1 MRNFLKKLY
10 FRYLWWLWQGML
22 ILVSVFFLLLGI
34 YVFIAAYRL
43 DDPFNFVL
51 CFFSSNLMILISL
64 VLLAGFVYRM
74 VCVYRLIG
82 KRGERPED
90 PRNQ

>member
-1 MRNFLKKLY
+1 MLYFLKKLY
-10 FRYLWWLWQGML
+10 FRYFWWLWQSML
-22 ILVSVFFLLLGI
+22 ILLSLFFLLLGI

-64 VLLAGFVYRM
+64 VLLAGFVYRL
-74 VCVYRLIG
+74 VSVYRLIG
-82 KRGERPED
+82 KKDERTEDSGE
-90 PRNQ
+90 